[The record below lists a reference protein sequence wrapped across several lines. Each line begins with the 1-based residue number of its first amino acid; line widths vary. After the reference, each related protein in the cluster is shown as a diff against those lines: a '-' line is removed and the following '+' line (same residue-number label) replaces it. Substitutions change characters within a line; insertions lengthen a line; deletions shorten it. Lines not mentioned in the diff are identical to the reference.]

1 MASVKQLLDTTGA
14 TRIVNVWGAGAK
26 SSVEELKAVV
36 RALVD
41 EYFVESELEEAVR
54 CVVEL
59 DAPHFGHEVV
69 KRIVYAALERG
80 GHAMAAA
87 CALLKALSDRYAC
100 VCVCIHMY
108 ASICTCM
115 HVYAPVYAPAVCC
128 HRVLIQICPLAPPPP
143 RAHTCPPLSLNAHTC
158 IYTQVCDGDLA
169 DLQRHDSRGP
179 RAA

>member
-1 MASVKQLLDTTGA
+1 MTSVKQLLDTTGA

-87 CALLKALSDRYAC
+87 CALLKALIDRYVC
-100 VCVCIHMY
+100 VCVY
-108 ASICTCM
+108 
-115 HVYAPVYAPAVCC
+115 V
-128 HRVLIQICPLAPPPP
+128 
-143 RAHTCPPLSLNAHTC
+143 
-158 IYTQVCDGDLA
+158 
-169 DLQRHDSRGP
+169 
-179 RAA
+179 

>member
-87 CALLKALSDRYAC
+87 CALLKALIDRYVCVYTYVCIYMHLYAC
-100 VCVCIHMY
+100 VCTC
-108 ASICTCM
+108 ICTRCVLSSSVNLDM
-115 HVYAPVYAPAVCC
+115 PARAPTP
-128 HRVLIQICPLAPPPP
+128 H
-143 RAHTCPPLSLNAHTC
+143 AHTHVPPS
-158 IYTQVCDGDLA
+158 
-169 DLQRHDSRGP
+169 P
-179 RAA
+179 

>member
-1 MASVKQLLDTTGA
+1 MTSVKQLLDTTGA

-87 CALLKALSDRYAC
+87 CALLKALIDRYVCGC
-100 VCVCIHMY
+100 VYI
-108 ASICTCM
+108 CM
-115 HVYAPVYAPAVCC
+115 HVYAPVCMCMHLYM
-128 HRVLIQICPLAPPPP
+128 HPLCVV
-143 RAHTCPPLSLNAHTC
+143 TEC
-158 IYTQVCDGDLA
+158 
-169 DLQRHDSRGP
+169 
-179 RAA
+179 